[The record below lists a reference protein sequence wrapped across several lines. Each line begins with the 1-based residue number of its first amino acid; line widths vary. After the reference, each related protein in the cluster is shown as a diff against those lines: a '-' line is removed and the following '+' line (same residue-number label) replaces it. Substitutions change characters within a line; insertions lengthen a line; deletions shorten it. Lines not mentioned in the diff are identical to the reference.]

1 MNEFIDSGKKAKKK
15 SDYIFYNNN
24 INNEYKIQNDYI
36 LLSNKNNLLKNKYI
50 LEQYILEK
58 RGFFESHFKK
68 CSNESKTSNNCLQ
81 STQEI

>member
-15 SDYIFYNNN
+15 SDYINYNN
-24 INNEYKIQNDYI
+24 IKEFKIQNDYI
-36 LLSNKNNLLKNKYI
+36 LFSNKNNLLKNKYI

-58 RGFFESHFKK
+58 KKFFESHFKNY
-68 CSNESKTSNNCLQ
+68 SNESKTSSNCLQ

>member
-15 SDYIFYNNN
+15 SDYINYNN
-24 INNEYKIQNDYI
+24 INEFKIQNDYI
-36 LLSNKNNLLKNKYI
+36 LFSNKNNLLKNKYI

-58 RGFFESHFKK
+58 KKFFESYFKN
-68 CSNESKTSNNCLQ
+68 CSNESKTSSNCLQ

>member
-58 RGFFESHFKK
+58 KKFFESHFKNY
-68 CSNESKTSNNCLQ
+68 SNESKTSSNCLQ